1 MRALSI
7 AVLSLSAVSL
17 CAQQDPIVV
26 SGFDHFYSLEYD
38 EALADFQLEIAKY
51 PDNPDGY
58 NHRAQCFRYRQMYRA
73 GALESELVSGSNPFL
88 HRPAMNPPPADQK
101 AFAGSIATAME
112 LAQTR
117 LRVDPQDEK
126 ALYALGVAYAVRANY
141 AFLVRKAWLDAL
153 RDAGNARKMHNRLT
167 EIDPDFVDAELVQG
181 VYSYVV
187 GNL

>member
-1 MRALSI
+1 MRGSTI
-7 AVLSLSAVSL
+7 VVCFVSAVSL

-38 EALADFQLEIAKY
+38 EALADFQHEITKY

-58 NHRAQCFRYRQMYRA
+58 NHRAQCLLYRQMYRA

-101 AFAGSIATAME
+101 AFADSIATAME

-117 LRVDPQDEK
+117 LR
-126 ALYALGVAYAVRANY
+126 
-141 AFLVRKAWLDAL
+141 
-153 RDAGNARKMHNRLT
+153 
-167 EIDPDFVDAELVQG
+167 
-181 VYSYVV
+181 
-187 GNL
+187 